1 MLPTPHGPTDGPVP
15 AEAQDD
21 AVAEGSTP
29 DEVALLRVVE
39 HLADVPDG
47 DLEPGEPE
55 QEGDADDADQD
66 DADDAAEDDADE
78 DEPAED
84 HADEDEP
91 AEDEPATDDAAASE
105 PALDEPAADDTDEPD
120 ADAALDED
128 ADDEVPDDEVPD
140 DEVTDDE
147 VPDDDAPEVTDDTR
161 PPSEDADARD
171 ATAAIPTTPPAAPPA
186 YEPGPVAAALSDTR
200 HRIDELNPAER
211 LFLGQQRAL
220 VTGLC
225 PGPCD
230 AAAVSALFD
239 RVHAQWT
246 QADDRPDVRP
256 LADVF
261 GVALGDLVC
270 AEVDD
275 LGWATC
281 SDRYGT
287 EIVLAREDPEV
298 LVYPIAAVAQAWD
311 DATPGWFLR
320 HLETVVHGIAR
331 GPGAADD

>member
-66 DADDAAEDDADE
+66 DADEDEPATDDEDE
-78 DEPAED
+78 DEPAQ
-84 HADEDEP
+84 
-91 AEDEPATDDAAASE
+91 DEPATDDAAASE
-105 PALDEPAADDTDEPD
+105 PALDEPATDEPAADDTDEPD

-128 ADDEVPDDEVPD
+128 ADDEV
-140 DEVTDDE
+140 TDDDA
-147 VPDDDAPEVTDDTR
+147 PDDDAPEVTDDTR

>member
-1 MLPTPHGPTDGPVP
+1 MLPTPHGPTDGPP
-15 AEAQDD
+15 PDEAQDD
-21 AVAEGSTP
+21 AVDEGSTP

-47 DLEPGEPE
+47 EAEPDAEPDGEAE
-55 QEGDADDADQD
+55 RDAEPD
-66 DADDAAEDDADE
+66 DE
-78 DEPAED
+78 DED
-84 HADEDEP
+84 
-91 AEDEPATDDAAASE
+91 
-105 PALDEPAADDTDEPD
+105 PD
-120 ADAALDED
+120 AE
-128 ADDEVPDDEVPD
+128 PDDEDGP
-140 DEVTDDE
+140 EPTD
-147 VPDDDAPEVTDDTR
+147 AQ
-161 PPSEDADARD
+161 D
-171 ATAAIPTTPPAAPPA
+171 ATDATPATPPA

-200 HRIDELNPAER
+200 HRVDELNAAER

-220 VTGLC
+220 VAGLC

-239 RVHAQWT
+239 RVHEQWT
-246 QADDRPDVRP
+246 QADDRPDVSP

-281 SDRYGT
+281 ADRYGT

-298 LVYPIAAVAQAWD
+298 LVYPIAAVAQAWH

-320 HLETVVHGIAR
+320 QLRTVVRGVGR
-331 GPGAADD
+331 GPDATDD